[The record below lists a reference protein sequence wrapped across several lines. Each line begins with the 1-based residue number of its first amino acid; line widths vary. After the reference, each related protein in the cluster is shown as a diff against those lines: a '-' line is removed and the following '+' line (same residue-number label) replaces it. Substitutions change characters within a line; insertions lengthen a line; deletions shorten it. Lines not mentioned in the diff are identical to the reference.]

1 VWQAKCVT
9 KEEEEEEEKRKMKIQ
24 KNSPVAAFEIDF
36 AGAR

>member
-9 KEEEEEEEKRKMKIQ
+9 KEEEEEEKRKMKIQ